1 MQVPQVQ
8 EGVAVA
14 KSVACL
20 LVGPV
25 PLNGPPTLA
34 SVGEDEPSPAAA

>member
-1 MQVPQVQ
+1 MHVPQVQ

-20 LVGPV
+20 LMDPV
-25 PLNGPPTLA
+25 PLNGPPSLA
-34 SVGEDEPSPAAA
+34 SVGKDAPSPAAA